1 MSARSDHKRICLGAF
16 AGAHGVKG
24 DTLIKAFTET
34 PRSVAA
40 YGPVETEDGARSFT
54 FQYLRDHKPGLVIVR
69 APEIA
74 SREDA
79 AALKGVRF
87 YVDRTALPAP
97 DEDEFYLDDL
107 VGLRAVDETGADA
120 GRVTAVHNFGAGDLI
135 ELGDIPSVNGPRIV
149 TFTKETAPS
158 VDLAGGRITILRAAI
173 EAMDAAGGPEDEVG
187 GDANE
192 TD

>member
-1 MSARSDHKRICLGAF
+1 MSTHSDHKRICLGAF

-34 PRSVAA
+34 PKSVAA
-40 YGPVETEDGARSFT
+40 YGPVETEDGARAFT
-54 FQYLRDHKPGLVIVR
+54 LRYLRDHKPGFVIVR

-79 AALKGVRF
+79 AALKGVRI

-97 DEDEFYLDDL
+97 DDDEFYLDDL
-107 VGLRAVDETGADA
+107 IGLTAVDENGADA

-135 ELGDIPSVNGPRIV
+135 ELGDIPGVNGPRIV
-149 TFTKETAPS
+149 AFTKEAAPS

-173 EAMDAAGGPEDEVG
+173 EAMDAAGGPEDEERGEG
-187 GDANE
+187 G
-192 TD
+192 